1 MVRSLKFSSL
11 EEMAQ
16 SSLKCHVLEENLD
29 REELYLR
36 VLKKKGLNEYDT
48 ELYMRNVRNAAEDFA
63 LYARLYPQHV
73 EFFNLLREFSRT
85 YCKYDKRN
93 PELSVYRA
101 ETLLMVVLI
110 ASCCGCTTSEEYAR
124 FWFEH
129 HPLLSCMLEM
139 PEPNH
144 MIHPDTINTILSL
157 VPSDAFEALFLRMF
171 SIMSNPS
178 ESLMDEDFK
187 PGMKKT
193 LGGDGQELRASYRRG
208 VSNRKKKGAQGVTLY
223 DCDGRAVVDYT
234 TVTQKNHEV
243 DAFIK
248 LLSRLSVNDEFIF
261 YADAINTRANLIDF
275 INEREIDWLLPVKNN
290 GSCKELRTDI
300 KSAFDTEDDENKI
313 VEETANK
320 TGGRVESRR
329 YSFHPA
335 SVVHSDK
342 FKNLGTL
349 IKVEKRTLFPRKGA
363 TEPLRR
369 PEKSE
374 IVYISSLPFNEDNA
388 FQLRHSLEVRWRYE
402 AHHNTLD
409 EVMLQDRRAMCDENH
424 LSTIIGLNKAVY
436 NILSYARKELLQ
448 TRGYTS
454 NGRVTKKITRNTR
467 PLSYKGTMGLFN
479 SNVAFAMGMIASY
492 LRKARETREQN

>member
-16 SSLKCHVLEENLD
+16 SSLKRHVPEENLD

-36 VLKKKGLNEYDT
+36 VLKKKRLNEYDT

-101 ETLLMVVLI
+101 ETVLMVVLI
-110 ASCCGCTTSEEYAR
+110 ASCCGCTTSVEYAR
-124 FWFEH
+124 FWFDH

-193 LGGDGQELRASYRRG
+193 LGGDGQELRASYRR
-208 VSNRKKKGAQGVTLY
+208 VYQTARRKALRGLLSM
-223 DCDGRAVVDYT
+223 
-234 TVTQKNHEV
+234 TVT
-243 DAFIK
+243 AA
-248 LLSRLSVNDEFIF
+248 L
-261 YADAINTRANLIDF
+261 
-275 INEREIDWLLPVKNN
+275 
-290 GSCKELRTDI
+290 
-300 KSAFDTEDDENKI
+300 
-313 VEETANK
+313 
-320 TGGRVESRR
+320 
-329 YSFHPA
+329 
-335 SVVHSDK
+335 
-342 FKNLGTL
+342 
-349 IKVEKRTLFPRKGA
+349 
-363 TEPLRR
+363 
-369 PEKSE
+369 
-374 IVYISSLPFNEDNA
+374 
-388 FQLRHSLEVRWRYE
+388 
-402 AHHNTLD
+402 
-409 EVMLQDRRAMCDENH
+409 
-424 LSTIIGLNKAVY
+424 
-436 NILSYARKELLQ
+436 
-448 TRGYTS
+448 
-454 NGRVTKKITRNTR
+454 
-467 PLSYKGTMGLFN
+467 
-479 SNVAFAMGMIASY
+479 
-492 LRKARETREQN
+492 